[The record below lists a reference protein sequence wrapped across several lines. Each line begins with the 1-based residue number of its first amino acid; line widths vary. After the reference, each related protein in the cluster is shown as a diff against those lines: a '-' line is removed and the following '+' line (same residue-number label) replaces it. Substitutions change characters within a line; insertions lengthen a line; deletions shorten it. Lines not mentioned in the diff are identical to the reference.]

1 MTFLKFISERLK
13 QFFSGDGLSKAEE
26 TKSSDLEGREKV
38 IAFSVALF
46 FALCLWF
53 IVNLNRD
60 FTVTIDVPIQLSNLP
75 EDQIVSN
82 EIPASARVNLSGEG
96 WKLISVYSNP
106 PRVIVNAEVQ
116 QVNLSEQVRNQVS
129 AFTDLNVVQV
139 EPSQLNIETERKV
152 SKMVPVLNR
161 VDISLRNQYGL
172 MRPPVLVPDSVLVT
186 GAESKLAELESW
198 ETENVQIADVNRSM
212 EREVPLQS
220 GSSAM
225 SVEPGSVIMHLDVAE
240 FTEAEIRVPVRTR
253 NLPSGQAVTYNPSS
267 ITVRFDVPIEQYSEI
282 QGTRPFSAYVDY
294 SVIEGDDSGLVTP
307 EVDISETT
315 DHIVR
320 LRSFQPPR
328 VSYFRV
334 VSQ

>member
-1 MTFLKFISERLK
+1 MTFLKFISDRFK
-13 QFFSGDGLSKAEE
+13 QFFSGDGPSKSEE
-26 TKSSDLEGREKV
+26 TKSSELEGREKV
-38 IAFSVALF
+38 IAFSIALF

-60 FTVTIDVPIQLSNLP
+60 FTVSINVPIHLSNLP
-75 EDQIVSN
+75 DDLIVSN
-82 EIPASARVNLSGEG
+82 EIPATARVNISGEG

-106 PRVIVNAEVQ
+106 PRVVVNAEAQ

-139 EPSQLNIETERKV
+139 EPSQLNIETERKT
-152 SKMVPVLNR
+152 SKKVPILNR
-161 VDISLRNQYGL
+161 VDISLRSQYGL
-172 MRPPVLVPDSVLVT
+172 LQDPVFIPDSVLVK
-186 GAESKLAELESW
+186 GAESKLAELEAW
-198 ETENVQIADVNRSM
+198 ETANVEISDVNRSM
-212 EREVPLQS
+212 EREVQLKA
-220 GSSAM
+220 GSSSLM
-225 SVEPGSVIMHLDVAE
+225 IDPTSVVMQLDVAE

-294 SVIEGDDSGLVTP
+294 SVIEGDDSGRITP
-307 EVDISETT
+307 EVEVSETT
-315 DHIVR
+315 DQIVR